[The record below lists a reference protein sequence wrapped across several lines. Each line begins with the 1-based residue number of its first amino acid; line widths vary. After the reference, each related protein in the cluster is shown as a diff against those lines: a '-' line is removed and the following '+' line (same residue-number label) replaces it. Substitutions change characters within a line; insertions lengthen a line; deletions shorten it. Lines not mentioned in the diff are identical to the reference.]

1 MIKRI
6 INIILKGMKR
16 EKNIGMYNVEVKDY
30 KRIQY
35 DKLDLI

>member
-6 INIILKGMKR
+6 INKILKRIRRK
-16 EKNIGMYNVEVKDY
+16 ENVGMYNVEVKDY

>member
-6 INIILKGMKR
+6 INIILKSMKR